1 MRKSPRSAWC
11 TATPTAAFAA
21 PRPAAKGTSAAPIV
35 PVARSRTVHKTAA
48 IGIVHQRPM
57 RKLGN
62 RMVGITD

>member
-1 MRKSPRSAWC
+1 M
-11 TATPTAAFAA
+11 
-21 PRPAAKGTSAAPIV
+21 SAAPIV

-62 RMVGITD
+62 RMVGITG